1 MNISDLGP
9 LERAILQAITIG
21 DVLNVPLALP
31 AIWRLLPRYGTRLS
45 NVRDALADG
54 GALDGWVDE
63 KLGYYTLRDRTDLL
77 DGMGALQ
84 GRSRAIWD
92 DMEAVVKGMCKL
104 PWIEAV
110 AVTGRPALGAA
121 NVGED
126 AIRLVV
132 IAEGGRVRL
141 ARWGIGAYRKARGE
155 AGARIRVE
163 TILDADALAKPA
175 GTRFDAMRWLSLRP
189 VMNEAAFQVFR
200 EANPWIQTEFP
211 SAEQGTAGGQPDYE
225 VDAGRFDGRLARL
238 RRGFVGGSGDSD
250 DVAPLF
256 RSNGRIDGGLASLEE
271 RFQSSLDGD
280 GAECASREG
289 SDEFEAV
296 FGPRWEAIEAWEVDG
311 DPIQHLTPVEVEI
324 ETVETPKRAKA
335 KKAKKAKTPK
345 KVKEAKEAKPSEP
358 PAKKKSTRSRGATKR
373 PTRKATAASSGIGR
387 GTRGS
392 GRN

>member
-1 MNISDLGP
+1 
-9 LERAILQAITIG
+9 
-21 DVLNVPLALP
+21 
-31 AIWRLLPRYGTRLS
+31 
-45 NVRDALADG
+45 
-54 GALDGWVDE
+54 
-63 KLGYYTLRDRTDLL
+63 
-77 DGMGALQ
+77 
-84 GRSRAIWD
+84 
-92 DMEAVVKGMCKL
+92 
-104 PWIEAV
+104 
-110 AVTGRPALGAA
+110 
-121 NVGED
+121 
-126 AIRLVV
+126 
-132 IAEGGRVRL
+132 
-141 ARWGIGAYRKARGE
+141 
-155 AGARIRVE
+155 
-163 TILDADALAKPA
+163 
-175 GTRFDAMRWLSLRP
+175 
-189 VMNEAAFQVFR
+189 
-200 EANPWIQTEFP
+200 
-211 SAEQGTAGGQPDYE
+211 
-225 VDAGRFDGRLARL
+225 
-238 RRGFVGGSGDSD
+238 VGGSGDSD

-345 KVKEAKEAKPSEP
+345 KVKEAKPSEP

-387 GTRGS
+387 STRGS